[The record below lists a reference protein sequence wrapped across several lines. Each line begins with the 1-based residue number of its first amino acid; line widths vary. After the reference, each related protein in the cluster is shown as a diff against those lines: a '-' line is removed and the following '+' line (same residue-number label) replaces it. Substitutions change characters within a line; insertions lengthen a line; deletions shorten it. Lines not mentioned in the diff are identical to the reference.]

1 MKLTRQKLAI
11 YQKYRGNVDI
21 WDRAASREE
30 RNEMADAE
38 WSELWLLFQQV
49 QNLEKGQ
56 LSDEFAAR
64 VRNRL
69 QELAPDVEL
78 RKEVIAIAL
87 TGM

>member
-21 WDRAASREE
+21 WDRVASRKE
-30 RNEMADAE
+30 REQMADTE
-38 WSELWLLFQQV
+38 WSELGLLFQQV

-69 QELAPDVEL
+69 QEVAPDLEL
-78 RKEVIAIAL
+78 RKEIIAIAL